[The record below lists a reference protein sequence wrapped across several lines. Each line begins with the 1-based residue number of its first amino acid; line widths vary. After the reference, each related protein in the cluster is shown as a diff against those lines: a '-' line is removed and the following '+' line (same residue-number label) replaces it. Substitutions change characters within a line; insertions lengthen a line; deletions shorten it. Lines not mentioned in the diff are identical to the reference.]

1 MSKAWV
7 DELMQ
12 LMCGKGLI
20 PHENIDTA
28 QRLKQSHYPA
38 ALYKLREVNDFSL
51 SNLRDR
57 TVHLTFASRFND
69 PYDSAVNFDP
79 GFGASHAERLLSE
92 MKDIAAADRLAIL
105 GADDPVLEIV
115 RYAHKASGLDNES
128 DIVNFAKLLTESHRA
143 KMANFKA
150 QMTDRVQNTYKVCSL
165 TERLDS
171 LPLWAHYAK
180 NHTGFAMEYDFKSL
194 PLHDLMG
201 VSLWPVLYKGVFDAT
216 DMVRGVERGEPFNN
230 MFALMAALHKSPDWA
245 YEEEWRLVLVDGS
258 NQQPRN
264 FRVPLKAVYLGSKIT
279 ADDAEKVIE
288 AAAVAG
294 VPAYKM
300 RLVPHEFRM
309 EPAPASL

>member
-7 DELMQ
+7 DELMH
-12 LMCGKGLI
+12 LMCGKDLI
-20 PHENIDTA
+20 PYENIDAA

-57 TVHLTFASRFND
+57 TMHLTFASRFND
-69 PYDSAVNFDP
+69 PYDSAVNIDP
-79 GFGASHAERLLSE
+79 GFGESHAERLLNQ
-92 MKDIAAADRLAIL
+92 MDDISNEDRLAIL
-105 GADDPVLEIV
+105 DADDPVFEIV
-115 RYAHKASGLDNES
+115 RHKHKIAGIDDEEASLK
-128 DIVNFAKLLTESHRA
+128 FAIFLTESHQKSMAEA
-143 KMANFKA
+143 KALMI
-150 QMTDRVQNTYKVCSL
+150 DRVQNTYKICSL

-194 PLHDLMG
+194 PFDDLMG
-201 VSLWPVLYKGVFDAT
+201 ISLWPVLYKGIFDAT
-216 DMVRGVERGEPFNN
+216 DMVRGVAKGESFNN
-230 MFALMAALHKSPDWA
+230 MFALMSALHKSPDWS

-258 NQQPRN
+258 NQPPRN
-264 FRVPLKAVYLGSKIT
+264 FRVPLKAVYLGSKISD
-279 ADDAEKVIE
+279 DDAVKVVE

-309 EPAPASL
+309 EPAPDPL